1 LLKGAADCAPCR
13 TWYREQW
20 PKFPASTQFEYVEYR
35 AVESPSVL
43 DVLKDEQWPGDLR
56 PYRNEVE
63 AGAGIPM
70 WLLIS
75 ENAVILKA
83 YGQWNEVVLP
93 AIERLIARRMPQVS
107 ARCRSLLR

>member
-20 PKFPASTQFEYVEYR
+20 PKFRASTQFEYVEYR

-83 YGQWNEVVLP
+83 YGQCNEVVLP
-93 AIERLIARRMPQVS
+93 AIERLIALRMPQLS
-107 ARCRSLLR
+107 ARLP